1 MMNPAKLFKIKAS
14 WDKFIENHP
23 KFPQFMNAVRSNGID
38 EGSIIEVTITTAE
51 GKNFSTNIKVTQS
64 DKEMLSE
71 LTELM
76 KNG

>member
-1 MMNPAKLFKIKAS
+1 MMNPTKLFKMKGY
-14 WDKFIENHP
+14 WDQFVQSHP
-23 KFPQFMNAVRSNGID
+23 KFPQFINAVRSSGLE
-38 EGSIIEVTITTAE
+38 EGSVIDIAVTTAE
-51 GKNFSTNIKVTQS
+51 GKTFSTNIKVTQS